1 MPNKYQHTTKL
12 ISVFYDGDCQ
22 LCSKEIKFYQK
33 LDKNSKFDWIDI
45 NQNRDILNKYG
56 LNYIDIQ
63 KIFHVI
69 DKKGYVNKGV
79 DGFLII
85 WRELKYWRIL
95 YFVVKL
101 PIIKQ
106 VADIFYNYFAK
117 WRFKKKCNC

>member
-1 MPNKYQHTTKL
+1 MINKYHKKLKL
-12 ISVFYDGDCQ
+12 IKVFYDGDCR

-33 LDKNSKFDWIDI
+33 LDKDSKFDWINI
-45 NQNRDILNKYG
+45 NQNKDILIKYG
-56 LNYIDIQ
+56 LNHIDTQ

-69 DKKGYVNKGV
+69 DQKESIKKGV
-79 DGFLII
+79 DGFLVI
-85 WRELKYWRIL
+85 WKELKYWKIL
-95 YFVVKL
+95 YFIIKL